1 MEHMVAL
8 YGSDGNLRETR
19 SPLPRDPED
28 VAMAKLA
35 AIEAGQRGVAHIEL
49 FRDGELVDERH
60 VTNLITD
67 AGDLYY
73 AGMAIALVTP
83 AAPAQPT
90 KMSGMKL
97 GTGTTAVAKSGAGAA
112 LVTYLSA
119 SNLGFDTSFPATVN
133 LGAGLGVNGQYKTT
147 WPAGTATNAAITE
160 AVIVNDAGTNATS
173 TAANT
178 AHRIVFTAINK
189 TASDTLVITWNAKF
203 LGV

>member
-1 MEHMVAL
+1 VTSVQLFGSDGELKEEGRILPPDTTDPDDKTDVSSSFEGVAL
-8 YGSDGNLRETR
+8 VQLFDSDGNLKE
-19 SPLPRDPED
+19 EHQ
-28 VAMAKLA
+28 V
-35 AIEAGQRGVAHIEL
+35 E
-49 FRDGELVDERH
+49 
-60 VTNLITD
+60 NLITD

-90 KMSGMKL
+90 KMTGMKL
-97 GTGTTAVAKSGAGAA
+97 GTGTTAAAKSGAGAA
-112 LVTYLSA
+112 LVTYITN
-119 SNLGFDTSFPATVN
+119 SNNPFDATFPVTVN

-147 WPAGTATNAAITE
+147 WGPGDVTNAAITE
-160 AVIVNDAGTNATS
+160 AVIVNDAATDATS